1 MVLSGRHGP
10 PRAGCVPGPDLGC
23 AWLKGT
29 TLAGFVTAGG
39 AEGGG
44 GVDSCANSAV
54 IPHVPGC
61 PSLRVPTAS
70 GCMWPWPISWG
81 LLGLVKSSVYLEL
94 GSPGE
99 VGLPEFKPMSV
110 CATFNDLQNAEC
122 GGHQAWGVEPC

>member
-1 MVLSGRHGP
+1 MCA
-10 PRAGCVPGPDLGC
+10 RAGSGLCL
-23 AWLKGT
+23 
-29 TLAGFVTAGG
+29 
-39 AEGGG
+39 AEGDYFSRLCHCRGCRG
-44 GVDSCANSAV
+44 WRGLDSCANSAV
-54 IPHVPGC
+54 IPHVPGSL
-61 PSLRVPTAS
+61 SLRVPAAS

-81 LLGLVKSSVYLEL
+81 LLGLVKGSVYLEL